1 MIIVAGKLYVAAD
14 VRAAYLAQSLEIIEL
29 ARAAPGCLDF
39 HLSPDPLEEDRMN
52 VFEAWESLAALE
64 AFRGSGPS
72 GEQQA
77 AILDADVKRYG
88 ISSVGDP

>member
-64 AFRGSGPS
+64 AFRGSGPAAS
-72 GEQQA
+72 QVAQIREARVRQYEVTSQA
-77 AILDADVKRYG
+77 EL
-88 ISSVGDP
+88 